1 MKNYYV
7 NVQQSGGPS
16 PYPIEIV
23 NGSGCTIS
31 TITGDTGGQFTIPQ
45 ISVEDGASFS
55 ALTPSPNII
64 LVSGSTIDSISTS
77 GCNLTINV
85 NGGGVNYTVD
95 VFTSS
100 GTWNKPA
107 NLDYS
112 YIMIS
117 SGGPGGGSGRRG
129 AASSNRGSGGGFG
142 SAVFLAKFLAS
153 ELNSTETV
161 TVGAGGTGAAARTT
175 DDTSGIAGGVGG
187 ASNFKYGGTFQVSI
201 NGGTGGGTTVSTVT
215 NGFVAVNINGNINA
229 AISHFSSQTGL
240 GTSVA
245 SDVYRGNIFSNNA
258 TLRIRD
264 NGSMGGQIRS
274 TNVQVN
280 AGTLSG
286 FYNTSNVLTDQ
297 ITGTAPE
304 TAAVQ
309 PTSFMTF
316 GEFLNKIFPW
326 FDAAD
331 ANYNIGRN
339 GLGGGCGNL
348 AGTIA
353 GFAGANGVHY
363 GAGGGGGGAS
373 TNGANSG
380 AGGNGIGGIVIVINV
395 LTS

>member
-1 MKNYYV
+1 MAIGKTLLPI
-7 NVQQSGGPS
+7 QPSGG
-16 PYPIEIV
+16 
-23 NGSGCTIS
+23 
-31 TITGDTGGQFTIPQ
+31 GGI
-45 ISVEDGASFS
+45 
-55 ALTPSPNII
+55 
-64 LVSGSTIDSISTS
+64 
-77 GCNLTINV
+77 
-85 NGGGVNYTVD
+85 NYTVD
-95 VFTSS
+95 IFTSS

-112 YIMIS
+112 YVMIS

-129 AASSNRGSGGGFG
+129 AASSNRGSGGGYG
-142 SAVFLAKFLAS
+142 SAVFLAKFLAL
-153 ELNSTETV
+153 ELNATETV

-175 DDTSGIAGGVGG
+175 DNTSGLAGGVGG
-187 ASNFKYGGTFQVSI
+187 ASNFKHGSTFQISI
-201 NGGTGGGTTVSTVT
+201 TGGSAGSTFIAT
-215 NGFVAVNINGNINA
+215 ATAGFVSVNINGNKNA

-245 SDVYRGNIFSNNA
+245 NDVYRGNIFSNNS

-380 AGGNGIGGIVIVINV
+380 AGGNGIGGIVIIINV

>member
-1 MKNYYV
+1 MAIGKTLLPI
-7 NVQQSGGPS
+7 QPSGG
-16 PYPIEIV
+16 
-23 NGSGCTIS
+23 
-31 TITGDTGGQFTIPQ
+31 GGI
-45 ISVEDGASFS
+45 
-55 ALTPSPNII
+55 
-64 LVSGSTIDSISTS
+64 
-77 GCNLTINV
+77 
-85 NGGGVNYTVD
+85 NYTVD
-95 VFTSS
+95 IFTSS

-112 YIMIS
+112 YVMIS
-117 SGGPGGGSGRRG
+117 SGGAGGGSGRRG
-129 AASSNRGSGGGFG
+129 AASTNRAGGGGHG

-161 TVGAGGTGAAARTT
+161 TVGAGGTGAAAITT
-175 DDTSGIAGGVGG
+175 DNTNGITGGVGG
-187 ASNFKYGGTFQVSI
+187 ASDFKYGSNFRISI
-201 NGGTGGGTTVSTVT
+201 TGGFSG
-215 NGFVAVNINGNINA
+215 NINVFNLLTGAITLNISSNINA
-229 AISHFSSQTGL
+229 AVSHFSNQTGL
-240 GTSVA
+240 GVTA
-245 SDVYRGNIFSNNA
+245 GSDAYRGNIFSTSNP
-258 TLRIRD
+258 LRIRD
-264 NGSMGGQIRS
+264 NGSIGGQIRS

-280 AGTLSG
+280 AGALSG
-286 FYNTSNVLTDQ
+286 YYNTSNVLTDQ

-339 GLGGGCGNL
+339 GLGGGCGNT
-348 AGTIA
+348 AGTVA

-363 GAGGGGGGAS
+363 GGGGGGGGAS

-380 AGGNGIGGIVIVINV
+380 AGGDGVAGIVIVINV